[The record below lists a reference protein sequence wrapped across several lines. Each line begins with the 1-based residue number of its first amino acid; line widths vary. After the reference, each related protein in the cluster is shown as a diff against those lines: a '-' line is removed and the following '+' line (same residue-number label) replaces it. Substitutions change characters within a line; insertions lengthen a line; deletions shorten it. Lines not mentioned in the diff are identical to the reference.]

1 MIVDTE
7 DILTLSP
14 DLLLGPTDAITGEL
28 VDFDMDDV
36 LGLSEDFPHELPFQ
50 AGEALA
56 FSEAPAIPAHE
67 GKQEEESPDLVAA
80 PEFVGE
86 VVEFAPAVA
95 LVAQRR
101 TEEPDIHV
109 APASQTVPS
118 VKEKHVVFTLAA
130 AKFAVPM
137 AQVLEVRDLEFLTPV
152 MNVPAWV
159 LGVTNLRG
167 DIVSVVDLQK
177 LAGVPAAEP
186 EMLSAPA
193 IRNLIVVQTLNAD
206 LTTCLAVE
214 SIHGMVQA
222 APTEIQAIDRIYGDG
237 LTPHTYGLI
246 AQGEELL
253 SVLNLESLLRSLE
266 ITQ

>member
-28 VDFDMDDV
+28 VDFDIDDV

-50 AGEALA
+50 ADEALP
-56 FSEAPAIPAHE
+56 FSEAPAVPPLPE
-67 GKQEEESPDLVAA
+67 DPVLVAA
-80 PEFVGE
+80 PEFIGE
-86 VVEFAPAVA
+86 VVEAAPAVA
-95 LVAQRR
+95 LVPQRR
-101 TEEPDIHV
+101 AEEPQVD
-109 APASQTVPS
+109 AATAAQTAPS
-118 VKEKHVVFTLAA
+118 VKEKHVVFSLAD

-159 LGVTNLRG
+159 MGVTNLRG
-167 DIVSVVDLQK
+167 DIVSVVNLQK
-177 LAGVPAAEP
+177 LADSSAAQP
-186 EMLSAPA
+186 ETSSATP
-193 IRNLIVVQTLNAD
+193 IRNLIVVQTLNSD

-214 SIHGMVQA
+214 SIHGLVQA
-222 APTEIQAIDRIYGDG
+222 APTEIQAIDRLYGDG